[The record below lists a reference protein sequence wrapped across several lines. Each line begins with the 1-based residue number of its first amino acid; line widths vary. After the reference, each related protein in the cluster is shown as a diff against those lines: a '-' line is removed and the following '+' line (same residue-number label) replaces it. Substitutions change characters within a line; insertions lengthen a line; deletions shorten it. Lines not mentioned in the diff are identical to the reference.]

1 MLVLRPDLVD
11 EGYRQLPAARYSFME
26 RLRPNYA
33 VRGGGQGYVGH
44 PALADPAFARVTSEV
59 LMDEAMAVVD
69 GLLDGR
75 LRPSDRRSPFFTIP
89 FFRTNFRPIAVSATA
104 LLAGL
109 AAWRILGRQRR
120 PR

>member
-1 MLVLRPDLVD
+1 M
-11 EGYRQLPAARYSFME
+11 
-26 RLRPNYA
+26 
-33 VRGGGQGYVGH
+33 
-44 PALADPAFARVTSEV
+44 ADPPFAGVTSLV

-75 LRPSDRRSPFFTIP
+75 LRPSDRRSPFFAIP
-89 FFRTNFRPIAVSATA
+89 FFHTSFRPLAVSAAA

>member
-1 MLVLRPDLVD
+1 MD
-11 EGYRQLPAARYSFME
+11 QAR
-26 RLRPNYA
+26 
-33 VRGGGQGYVGH
+33 
-44 PALADPAFARVTSEV
+44 
-59 LMDEAMAVVD
+59 AVVE

-75 LRPSDRRSPFFTIP
+75 LRPSDRRSPFFGIP
-89 FFRTNFRPIAVSATA
+89 FFRTRFRPIAAASAAA